1 MYWPTLNEPWSC
13 KTSLEKSKTIP
24 TLCHWMPSLHNL
36 NFKSLSLSWIKRR
49 RWQNKYEIAFRSGAQ
64 QKSPPKFTCWCA
76 PYNKWY
82 YATAQILT
90 KTILLAF
97 YSPASRLPPSP
108 FSKARSCHT
117 ICSKLFILFFVFLA
131 QLFAFILFLPFFI
144 CDSFSRLQKATRE
157 GEKWSEKFAKNAA
170 AASLKINIWAI
181 L

>member
-13 KTSLEKSKTIP
+13 KTSLEKSETIP

-108 FSKARSCHT
+108 KLARVTQFAVNYLFYFLCSLRNYLPLFCFS
-117 ICSKLFILFFVFLA
+117 L
-131 QLFAFILFLPFFI
+131 FFI